1 MTVGEYIVQKFQS
14 FGITLSEAE
23 LLDVSHYS
31 GLNTSDE
38 ASSEVYDRMSIAI
51 AKITPSLLMRAKSV
65 SENGF
70 SMTWDISGI
79 KAYYS
84 YLCKQYGLRDEIN
97 TEKPKVK
104 FL

>member
-1 MTVGEYIVQKFQS
+1 MTIGDYITQKFQS

-31 GLNTSDE
+31 GLNTGDE
-38 ASSEVYDRMSIAI
+38 ANDEVYDKMLMAI
-51 AKITPSLLMRAKSV
+51 ARIIPSLMMRATSV

-70 SMTWDISGI
+70 SMTWDISGL

-84 YLCKQYGLRDEIN
+84 YLCKQYGFMDEIN
-97 TEKPKVK
+97 TDKPKVK